1 MIENLNGMSLHEWKQ
16 QQKYKEEYRK
26 ILAAEDKMIR
36 EQMLGLTPIKK
47 KRKKN
52 EQA

>member
-1 MIENLNGMSLHEWKQ
+1 MIENLNGMSLYEWKQ
-16 QQKYKEEYRK
+16 RQKYKEEYRK

-36 EQMLGLTPIKK
+36 DTMLGLTPK